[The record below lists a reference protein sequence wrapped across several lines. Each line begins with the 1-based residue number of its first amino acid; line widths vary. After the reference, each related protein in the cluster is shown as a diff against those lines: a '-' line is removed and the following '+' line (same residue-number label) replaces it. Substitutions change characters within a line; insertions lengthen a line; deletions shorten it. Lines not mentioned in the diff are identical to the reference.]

1 MINVRS
7 AIISVVATLSL
18 VSCKTS
24 LVPKPLPPAVPL
36 EDISSLRLKVAKA
49 PDDSKILAALGSAL
63 VDQSA
68 SEAAKLLRRALQRD
82 PSSDAWK
89 SLATLYETRGY
100 IDRQLEVLDA
110 RYRYAP
116 DDLDAIVALV
126 RLYNA
131 IGARS
136 DAEVLLKKALNMAP
150 QDSRVSDVAVLVYYR
165 TLRFKPA
172 ITALNAQIETIQ
184 SQSAVNQA
192 KIWHRLSELQ
202 RADEQWLPALAS
214 VIKAISLD
222 VNNPEYYR
230 QNAHILATQPDR
242 KRDVEGLTAADKAIA
257 LGDTSIDIKY
267 WHAVLLEHTG
277 RLDAAIG
284 AYQEV
289 ATEDVAYERTAFQ
302 LGQLLIKRGQIKEGK
317 ELLKVYDVANR
328 NEKELNYA
336 GKRLIQRPN
345 DPANHI
351 KLIQYSIITQEY
363 GRATVLVK
371 RAQKK
376 FPLDKRFQPF
386 LINALEGAGRV
397 TEAALAKKQGR

>member
-1 MINVRS
+1 M
-7 AIISVVATLSL
+7 SL
-18 VSCKTS
+18 LSCKTA
-24 LVPKPLPPAVPL
+24 LVPKPAPVVAPL
-36 EDISSLRLKVAKA
+36 ADIASLRLKLGNA
-49 PDDSKILAALGSAL
+49 PDDPKVLTDLGSAL
-63 VDQSA
+63 VEESP

-82 PSSDAWK
+82 PSTNAWK
-89 SLATLYETRGY
+89 SLSTLYETRGY
-100 IDRQLEVLDA
+100 LDRQLEVLDA

-126 RLYNA
+126 RLYNV

-150 QDSRVSDVAVLVYYR
+150 KDPRVSDVAVLVYYR

-172 ITALNAQIETIQ
+172 ITALNSQIETIQ
-184 SQSAVNQA
+184 NQPPANQA
-192 KIWHRLSELQ
+192 KIWLRLSELQ

-214 VIKAISLD
+214 VKKAISLD

-242 KRDVEGLTAADKAIA
+242 KRDIEGLTAADKAIA
-257 LGDTSIDIKY
+257 LGDNSIDIKY
-267 WHAVLLEHTG
+267 WHALLLEHTD
-277 RLDAAIG
+277 RIDAAIG
-284 AYQEV
+284 VYQDV
-289 ATEDVAYERTAFQ
+289 AKEDVAYERTAFQ

-317 ELLKVYDVANR
+317 ELLKVYDIANR

-345 DPANHI
+345 EPANHI
-351 KLIQYSIITQEY
+351 KLIQYSIVTQEY
-363 GRATVLVK
+363 GRAIVLAK
-371 RAQKK
+371 RAQQK

-386 LINALEGAGRV
+386 LINALEAAGRV
-397 TEAALAKKQGR
+397 TEAVSAKKQGR